1 MHFVEYSLLSLD
13 SLVILQQLA
22 AEVVCILLT
31 LVLNGL
37 LHLLEDGLV
46 LFIESRLINGEVL
59 VIQVKTLVLFLNFLG
74 QRLAKSL
81 NFAVK
86 LQHSLSICLLLTFSL
101 IILHV
106 RALEGLGRLLK
117 PRQEVILTRCLNT
130 LLKLSSLFVLLHHLS
145 CFLCEAFLA
154 V

>member
-46 LFIESRLINGEVL
+46 LLIESRFINGEVL
-59 VIQVKTLVLFLNFLG
+59 VIQVKTLVLFLDFLG
-74 QRLAKSL
+74 QRLAESL
-81 NFAVK
+81 DLAVK
-86 LQHSLSICLLLTFSL
+86 L
-101 IILHV
+101 
-106 RALEGLGRLLK
+106 
-117 PRQEVILTRCLNT
+117 
-130 LLKLSSLFVLLHHLS
+130 
-145 CFLCEAFLA
+145 
-154 V
+154 